1 MIQKSLQ
8 LVQTLK
14 ALLYFKPEARF
25 PLGVSIRLKK
35 AILPV
40 PNFSLWQKSTSAR
53 CAFYNLPRPTVF
65 SPSRIPRLQRCFLR
79 S

>member
-40 PNFSLWQKSTSAR
+40 PNFSLWQKATSAR

-65 SPSRIPRLQRCFLR
+65 FLSHVSWFQRCFLR